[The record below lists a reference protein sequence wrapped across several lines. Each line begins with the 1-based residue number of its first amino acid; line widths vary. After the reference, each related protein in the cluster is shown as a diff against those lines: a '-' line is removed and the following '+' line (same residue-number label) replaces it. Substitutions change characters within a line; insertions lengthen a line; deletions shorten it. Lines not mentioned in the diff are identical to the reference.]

1 MQHAAQQHKCFGSA
15 DRGVEAETIKL
26 PIARPG
32 TRDWIFKLITFY
44 ESSHS
49 TAIEFDQELE
59 VMKCLKYCQYT
70 WLLNMHSG
78 PGAMHG
84 LQLEGRLSQ
93 WLFEMEILELN
104 VHPTAFNVPHT
115 HDGMII
121 CRNLHWFSL
130 MCPTIHDTMNHC
142 IQVNDYLIDQSL
154 TSTDD
159 MRQFSGHY

>member
-1 MQHAAQQHKCFGSA
+1 MQHAAAQVFWFRGPRRGGGDDQAA
-15 DRGVEAETIKL
+15 DS
-26 PIARPG
+26 PPG
-32 TRDWIFKLITFY
+32 TRDWIFKLIAFY

-49 TAIEFDQELE
+49 TATE
-59 VMKCLKYCQYT
+59 VGPRSKKVFKVLSVHLIVKYAF
-70 WLLNMHSG
+70 WSG
-78 PGAMHG
+78 GHG
-84 LQLEGRLSQ
+84 LQLEGRLSVSQ
-93 WLFEMEILELN
+93 WLFEMEISELN
-104 VHPTAFNVPHT
+104 VHPAAFNVPHT

>member
-15 DRGVEAETIKL
+15 DRGAEAETIKL

-32 TRDWIFKLITFY
+32 TRDWIFKLIAFY

-49 TAIEFDQELE
+49 TATE
-59 VMKCLKYCQYT
+59 VGPRSKKVFKVLSVHLIVKYAF
-70 WLLNMHSG
+70 WSG
-78 PGAMHG
+78 GHG
-84 LQLEGRLSQ
+84 LQLQGRLPQ

-104 VHPTAFNVPHT
+104 VHPKAFNVPHT